1 LRPLRIP
8 QSVDTF
14 AIGAAKVGNRPP
26 GGCVG
31 DRRLALENAGH
42 GVFAS
47 QMRST
52 AHCRPAV
59 GNLPWQ
65 TCRRTGAFL
74 CVLCG

>member
-1 LRPLRIP
+1 VAETPSTSP
-8 QSVDTF
+8 TKNQSVDTF

-31 DRRLALENAGH
+31 DSRLALENAGH

-47 QMRST
+47 QVRST

-59 GNLPWQ
+59 GNLPLGK
-65 TCRRTGAFL
+65 RVDGL
-74 CVLCG
+74 N